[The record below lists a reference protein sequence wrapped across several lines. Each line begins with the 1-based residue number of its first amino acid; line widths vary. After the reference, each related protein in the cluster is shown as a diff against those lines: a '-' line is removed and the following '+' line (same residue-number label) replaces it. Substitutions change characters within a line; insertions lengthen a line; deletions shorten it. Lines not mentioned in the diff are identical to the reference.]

1 MRRMMYVAVGVR
13 RKVGLTRAQ
22 ANRHFLFTGLI
33 RYPSLPPYFCV
44 STVNKGLTGE
54 WLVSRTKGLSREWP
68 ATCEPSSVQ
77 WYGNPAVLVTVLDS
91 FNDLL
96 LQRLSVRHKLL
107 RSAFRTAAGRNRIPD
122 YGVWLTH
129 STFRSVLP
137 KVAPIF
143 KTVHDLRVRA
153 ELAHA
158 TQKKTGRFTRP
169 VSYREKAR
177 LLQKLRAAYVELL
190 SALAAI

>member
-1 MRRMMYVAVGVR
+1 
-13 RKVGLTRAQ
+13 
-22 ANRHFLFTGLI
+22 
-33 RYPSLPPYFCV
+33 
-44 STVNKGLTGE
+44 
-54 WLVSRTKGLSREWP
+54 
-68 ATCEPSSVQ
+68 
-77 WYGNPAVLVTVLDS
+77 
-91 FNDLL
+91 
-96 LQRLSVRHKLL
+96 VRHKLL
-107 RSAFRTAAGRNRIPD
+107 RSGFRRAAGGNRIPD
-122 YGVWLTH
+122 YGFWLSH
-129 STFRSVLP
+129 STFRIRSVLP

-169 VSYREKAR
+169 VSYRDKAR